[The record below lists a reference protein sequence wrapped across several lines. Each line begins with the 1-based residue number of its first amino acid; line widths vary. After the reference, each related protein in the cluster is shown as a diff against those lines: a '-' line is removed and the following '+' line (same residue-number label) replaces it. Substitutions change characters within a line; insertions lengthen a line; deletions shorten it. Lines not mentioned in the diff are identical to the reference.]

1 MQAITM
7 EDADTGLSRYLDA
20 IAHGESFV
28 ITMHNKAV
36 AKLVPIDELC
46 AEKLPGAGRP
56 KVGAIVDHSVE
67 IRDDAFQSLTD
78 DELKEWGL

>member
-20 IAHGESFV
+20 IAHGETFV
-28 ITMHNKAV
+28 ITLHNKAV
-36 AKLVPIDELC
+36 AKLVPMDEPGT
-46 AEKLPGAGRP
+46 EVLPGAGRP
-56 KVGAIVDHSVE
+56 KVGELVDHSVE
-67 IRDDAFQSLTD
+67 IRDDAFQPLSD